1 MSKMRNRSLRDIFVL
16 LCLMCVLI
24 GCASKKQQEGWLKD
38 GIYDVSVALSGGTG
52 KVIVESPT
60 KLTVKDGEMTSK
72 ITWSSPHYDYMIV
85 DGQKYLPVN
94 TEGNAVF
101 EIPVRAL
108 DEELEVIADT
118 TAMSEP
124 HEITYSL
131 LFCLKESEE
140 KTEPVADQT
149 DNSIMEKSV
158 PEVPGHPF
166 VSETERTY
174 AKCFRIYHYED
185 GYEVID
191 VENGETYLLIPEDGK
206 IPDGMKEEMVVIR
219 KPIEKIYVAATASM
233 ALFARL
239 DAVSSVRFA
248 GTDAEGWYIDAARKA
263 MEDGE
268 VLYAGKYS
276 EPDYEML
283 VDGRCGLAVESTMIF
298 HSPKVKEMITDL
310 GIPVFVDY
318 SSYEKKAM
326 GRTEWIKVYGALL
339 DKEAEANAFFLSQMN
354 QLEKLEV
361 STDEKKTV
369 AFFYISE
376 SGVAVVRSPSDYI
389 ADMIEEA
396 GGKYIFDDLDVKQGS
411 SSVNMSMEEFYSVA
425 ADADY
430 LIYNSTVQ
438 KTLTSTDELIK
449 KSDLF
454 KEFRAVKEGNVWC
467 VGKNMYQATDI
478 TGEFIADVHQMLS
491 GENADEMT
499 FLTHVE

>member
-1 MSKMRNRSLRDIFVL
+1 MRNKYLRYIFAL
-16 LCLMCVLI
+16 LCLVCFLT
-24 GCASKKQQEGWLKD
+24 GCASGKKTEGGLKD
-38 GIYDVSVALSGGTG
+38 GTYDVSVALSGGTG
-52 KVIVESPT
+52 KATIESPA
-60 KLTVKDGEMTSK
+60 KLTVKDGELTAK
-72 ITWSSPHYDYMIV
+72 ITWSSLHYDYMIV
-85 DGQKYLPVN
+85 DGKKYLPVN

-101 EIPVRAL
+101 EIPVPGL
-108 DEELEVIADT
+108 DEEMEVIADT

-131 LFCLKESEE
+131 LFCLKENEE
-140 KTEPVADQT
+140 ETEPVADQT
-149 DNSIMEKSV
+149 DNSIMEKSA
-158 PEVPGHPF
+158 PAVPGHSF

-174 AKCFRIYHYED
+174 AECFRIYHYED

-191 VENGETYLLIPEDGK
+191 VENGETYLLIPEDGE
-206 IPDGMKEEMVVIR
+206 IPDGMEEDMVVIR
-219 KPIEKIYVAATASM
+219 KPIENIYVAATASM
-233 ALFARL
+233 ALFSRL
-239 DAVSSVRFA
+239 DAVTSVRFA

-263 MEDGE
+263 MENGE
-268 VLYAGKYS
+268 ILYAGKYS

-283 VDGRCGLAVESTMIF
+283 VDGKCGLAVESTMIF

-339 DKEAEANAFFLSQMN
+339 DKEEMAAEFFAHQKDRIQGLDIRTG
-354 QLEKLEV
+354 EE
-361 STDEKKTV
+361 KTV

-376 SGVAVVRSPSDYI
+376 TGVAVVRSSSDYI

-396 GGKYIFDDLDVKQGS
+396 GGTYIFDYLDVREGS
-411 SSVNMSMEEFYSVA
+411 SSVNMSMEEFYATA

-438 KTLTSTDELIK
+438 NEISSIDELIE

-454 KEFRAVKEGNVWC
+454 REFRAVKEGNVWC

-478 TGEFIADVHQMLS
+478 TGEFIVDVNRLLNGGRS
-491 GENADEMT
+491 DEMK

>member
-1 MSKMRNRSLRDIFVL
+1 MSKMRKRSLRDIFVL
-16 LCLMCVLI
+16 LCLVCVLA
-24 GCASKKQQEGWLKD
+24 GCASGKQAEAGLKD

-52 KVIVESPT
+52 KATVESPT
-60 KLTVKDGEMTSK
+60 KLTVKGGEMTAK
-72 ITWSSPHYDYMIV
+72 IIWSSSHYDYMIV

-124 HEITYSL
+124 HEITYTLTFSQNAY
-131 LFCLKESEE
+131 EE
-140 KTEPVADQT
+140 EERADTEASDQ
-149 DNSIMEKSV
+149 SIMGKSI
-158 PEVPGHPF
+158 PEIPGHPF
-166 VSETERTY
+166 LSETER
-174 AKCFRIYHYED
+174 AFAECFRIYHYED

-191 VENGETYLLIPEDGK
+191 VENGETYLLVPEDGE
-206 IPDGMKEEMVVIR
+206 IPEGMDDTMVIIR
-219 KPIEKIYVAATASM
+219 KPVTDIYVAATASM

-239 DAVSSVRFA
+239 DAVSAVRFS
-248 GTDAEGWYIDAARKA
+248 GTDVSGWYIDAAKKA
-263 MEDGE
+263 MEDGTI
-268 VLYAGKYS
+268 LYAGKYS
-276 EPDYEML
+276 EPDYELL
-283 VDGRCGLAVESTMIF
+283 VNEKCRLAVESTMIL
-298 HSPKVKEMITDL
+298 HSPKVKEMLSEL

-339 DKEAEANAFFLSQMN
+339 DRESEANEFFESQVN
-354 QLEKLEV
+354 QLDKLEV

-411 SSVNMSMEEFYSVA
+411 SSVNMSMEEFYSAA

-438 KTLTSTDELIK
+438 SEISSMDELIE

-454 KEFRAVKEGNVWC
+454 QDFRAVREGNVWC

-478 TGEFIADVHQMLS
+478 TGEFIEDVHRMLS
-491 GENADEMT
+491 GENVDEMT